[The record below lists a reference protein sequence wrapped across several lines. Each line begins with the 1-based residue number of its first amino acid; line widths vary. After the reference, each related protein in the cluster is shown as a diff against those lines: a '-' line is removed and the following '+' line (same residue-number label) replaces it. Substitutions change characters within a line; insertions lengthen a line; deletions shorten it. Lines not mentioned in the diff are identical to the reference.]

1 MERYDAIVI
10 GAGHNGLTAAAVL
23 AKAGRRVLVLER
35 SARLGGAAFG
45 ERRADGFL
53 FSSEGYASR
62 LLEPHLVRD
71 LDLAQYGLS
80 MLPTQ
85 ASYAID
91 TSTGRSIALHADE
104 RVRQRALSAAS
115 MRDAERFEELT
126 AMVRRQGEVL
136 KPLRAE
142 AVRRPRPFLSFG
154 PRRRFQQA
162 VANLSAQGDGAAYE
176 AATFWAASL
185 GDILDQY
192 LENPAL
198 KALIAVR
205 SLAGIPLGPY
215 APGTASR
222 LLEFPGFSAE
232 AGLHGLGC
240 YVAGGAGAL
249 ADALA
254 EALKEAGGEIRLEA
268 AVSAVLLENG
278 RAAGVVLESGEEL
291 QTQCVMSSL
300 DVKRTFLTLFEW
312 ETLPKP
318 FLGRVAKVQTSGCV
332 AKLDLSLDALPEIPA
347 LPASWTKVP
356 GDIVVSG
363 GLGEID
369 GAFRDWGAQMP
380 PRRTPLI
387 VSLPSLV
394 DASRAPARQHVMSVF
409 VQYVPETLFDGPWSS
424 DRREAFAME
433 LLNHLGAVS
442 PGLRD
447 HVRDVRLLLPSDIE
461 TETGITGG
469 SVFHV
474 DEVPAQVLFNQ
485 PAPEGARYATVVPG
499 LYLCGAGTHPGGGL
513 TGEPGARA
521 ARVVDAVLAHGRRR

>member
-1 MERYDAIVI
+1 MERHDAIVI

-23 AKAGRRVLVLER
+23 AKSGRKVLVLER

-45 ERRADGFL
+45 ELRADGFL

-62 LLEPHLVRD
+62 LLEPHLIRD
-71 LDLAQYGLS
+71 LDLARYGLA
-80 MLPTQ
+80 MLPTR

-91 TSTGRSIALHADE
+91 TESGTSVALHADAID
-104 RVRQRALSAAS
+104 RARGIAAVSAK
-115 MRDAERFEELT
+115 DAERFEELA

-136 KPLRAE
+136 RPLRAE
-142 AVRRPRPFLSFG
+142 AERPT
-154 PRRRFQQA
+154 RRFSLKRGGRFEQA
-162 VANLSAQGDGAAYE
+162 ATNLAAQGEGVAYE
-176 AATFWAASL
+176 AAIFWAASL
-185 GDILDQY
+185 GDTLDQY

-205 SLAGIPLGPY
+205 ALAGIPLGPY

-222 LLEFPGFSAE
+222 LLEFPGFGSDTA
-232 AGLHGLGC
+232 AHGLGC
-240 YVAGGAGAL
+240 YVAGGASAL

-254 EALKEAGGEIRLEA
+254 EALKDAGGEIRLEA
-268 AVSAVLLENG
+268 PVSAVLLENG

-291 QTQCVMSSL
+291 RTACVLSSL

-318 FLGRVAKVQTSGCV
+318 FLGRVAKVQSSGCV
-332 AKLDLSLDALPEIPA
+332 AKLDLALDALPEFPA
-347 LPASWTKVP
+347 LPAGWHKAS
-356 GDIVVSG
+356 GDIVVSQ
-363 GLGEID
+363 GLAAIE
-369 GAFRDWGAQMP
+369 GAYRDWAAQMP
-380 PRRTPLI
+380 PRRAPLI
-387 VSLPSLV
+387 VSVPSLI
-394 DASRAPARQHVMSVF
+394 DATRAPQRQHVLSVF
-409 VQYVPETLFDGPWSS
+409 AQFVPETLFDGPWSS
-424 DRREAFAME
+424 DRRESFANE
-433 LLNHLGAVS
+433 LLETLGTVS

-485 PAPEGARYATVVPG
+485 PAPEAARYATVVPG
-499 LYLCGAGTHPGGGL
+499 LFLCGAGTHPGGGL

-521 ARVVDAVLAHGRRR
+521 ARVVDAILAQGRRR